1 MGECVS
7 DQDQS
12 RAKWT
17 TFSTKIFVDLLV
29 EQIRKGNRG
38 SGAFSKLAW
47 KIIRDEFNQQTG
59 LNFDKQQLKNHLDV
73 LRKRYN
79 MVKAILDHTGF
90 SWDVA
95 HMVRAED
102 DVWQEYIE
110 AHPEADIIRKRG
122 CDIYEHL
129 CIIFSSDSGINE
141 KHVIAVSGT
150 ASHQMNEEQS
160 RAKWS
165 MPLEKVLAD
174 LMLEQVAQGNR
185 SNNAFNNQAWKH
197 IHNEFN
203 RQTGLNYDK
212 QQLKNH
218 HSVLRR
224 SYHSVKS
231 LLDQDGFSWD
241 KSRCMVAAESDVWA
255 NYIEKHPE
263 IEAVRVKGCPLYEQ
277 LESIFSESGSAGVP
291 QPQTVGNS
299 VVPEVPQPQTA
310 SFQMD
315 TLPSEDQS
323 KQDQSRAKWTVALDK
338 ILLNLL
344 MEQSQQNKM
353 YNKKAWKHIQHEFNY
368 RTGLTFDGEQLRNHQ
383 NVLRRVYNNIKTV
396 LDEPSFSW
404 DDSRHVVVADDA
416 VWEQYI
422 MAHPEAETVRNKECP
437 IFKELCTLF
446 SDPRSEGRYVQ
457 SNNDVKLDQL
467 KVEMNGTPETASVSA
482 DPAIDEASSRLS
494 EEVNMSSGRN
504 KRQSLIKPLVSST
517 RQRRRVCKETSQTG
531 VNEISRHEE
540 GNKTAAAAAAVA
552 AQNGDRFSIS
562 SCIEVLN
569 EMGGVDQD
577 VYLAALDLFQDPDR
591 RETFICIKSDLKLAW
606 LRAKCN
612 SLV

>member
-1 MGECVS
+1 MVECVS

-17 TFSTKIFVDLLV
+17 TFSTKIFADLLV

-47 KIIRDEFNQQTG
+47 KIIRDEFNKQTG

-79 MVKAILDHTGF
+79 SVKAILNHTGF
-90 SWDVA
+90 SWDVDQYTVLA
-95 HMVRAED
+95 D
-102 DVWQEYIE
+102 DGVWQEYIE

-122 CDIYEHL
+122 CDIYEQL

-141 KHVIAVSGT
+141 KHAIAVSGT
-150 ASHQMNEEQS
+150 ASHQTNEEQS
-160 RAKWS
+160 RAKWT
-165 MPLEKVLAD
+165 MPLEKVFAD
-174 LMLEQVAQGNR
+174 LMLEQAAQGNR
-185 SNNAFNNQAWKH
+185 LNNAFSNKAWKY
-197 IHNEFN
+197 IHHEFN

-218 HSVLRR
+218 HGVLRR

-241 KSRCMVAAESDVWA
+241 KSRCMVIAESDVWA

-263 IEAVRVKGCPLYEQ
+263 IEAIRVKGCPLYEQ
-277 LESIFSESGSAGVP
+277 LDSIFSEPGSAGNCAVPQVP
-291 QPQTVGNS
+291 QPQI
-299 VVPEVPQPQTA
+299 A
-310 SFQMD
+310 AFQMD
-315 TLPSEDQS
+315 TLPGEDQS

-344 MEQSQQNKM
+344 MEQTRQNKM
-353 YNKKAWKHIQHEFNY
+353 SNKKAWKHIQNEFNY

-396 LDEPSFSW
+396 LDQGCFSW
-404 DDSRHVVVADDA
+404 DDSRHVVVADDE
-416 VWEQYI
+416 VWEKYI
-422 MAHPEAETVRNKECP
+422 MAHPEAETVRNKECL
-437 IFKELCTLF
+437 IFKDLCTLF
-446 SDPRSEGRYVQ
+446 SDPRAEGRYVQ
-457 SNNDVKLDQL
+457 SSHDVKLDQQ
-467 KVEMNGTPETASVSA
+467 KVEMDDTPETASVSA
-482 DPAIDEASSRLS
+482 EPAVDEASSRLS

-504 KRQSLIKPLVSST
+504 KRRSLIQPLISST
-517 RQRRRVCKETSQTG
+517 HQRRRVCRETSQTG
-531 VNEISRHEE
+531 VNDVSRHEE
-540 GNKTAAAAAAVA
+540 GNKTAAAAVVA
-552 AQNGDRFSIS
+552 AQSGDRFSIS

-569 EMGGVDQD
+569 EMGGVDQE

-591 RETFICIKSDLKLAW
+591 RETFVCIKSDIKLAW
-606 LRAKCN
+606 LKAKCK